1 MDETLIR
8 NSKLRKVDCY
18 ELSYSADEIILN
30 IEIGI
35 GLNAATLV
43 KLNDGSLRK
52 EKTDSFSTQIGTN
65 TNLIGK
71 TLILMTTLCNVQQRS
86 YEAKMKITISGGK
99 KNWIQEI
106 KKGTQQAGKYVFY
119 SAEIDFI

>member
-1 MDETLIR
+1 MEKILMR
-8 NSKLRKVDCY
+8 NPKVKSIDCY
-18 ELSYSADEIILN
+18 QLSYSPNDVELN
-30 IEIGI
+30 IEIGK
-35 GLNAATLV
+35 GLNAATLI

-65 TNLIGK
+65 TSLIGK
-71 TLILMTTLCNVQQRS
+71 TLILMTTLCDVQQRS

-99 KNWIQEI
+99 KNWIHEI

>member
-1 MDETLIR
+1 MEMTLNR
-8 NSKLRKVDCY
+8 NSKVKKVDCY
-18 ELSYSADEIILN
+18 ELSYLADAVNLN
-30 IEIGI
+30 IEIGQ

-43 KLNDGSLRK
+43 KLNDGSLKK

-65 TNLIGK
+65 SNLIGK

-86 YEAKMKITISGGK
+86 FEAKMKITISGGR
-99 KNWIQEI
+99 KNWVHEMKKVSQQE
-106 KKGTQQAGKYVFY
+106 GKYVFY